1 MIVNVKF
8 HSCLNQTPLT
18 FTLPPSLKLRPS
30 LNPFIEK
37 SVLKTMDQ
45 DWVTFYFLSGSHLW
59 LILTSV
65 FVIKQSAQRPCW
77 PVPSLLLIFPPKL
90 FFLPNVCSRQPSST
104 LRRPPDSHSAG
115 CAEDVCELSPLWS
128 RQSDRMLYTSKEE
141 GGVALSSTLPVWTG
155 WDSSETRDGHIPFQF
170 LMEVC
175 HTEPAEEWRHIV
187 CPSLCLTAS
196 ILVELLSVAH
206 FVQDTSSEPDSNWRF
221 ISIALRQISCWCYIS
236 SNRWANGWPFC
247 VTLKEETRSKQRPD
261 LDIHRNNPS
270 DGAGGDYRC
279 NSWNTLKDGNH

>member
-8 HSCLNQTPLT
+8 HSCLNHTPLT

-30 LNPFIEK
+30 LNPLIEK
-37 SVLKTMDQ
+37 SVLKTMIR
-45 DWVTFYFLSGSHLW
+45 TESHFISNLA
-59 LILTSV
+59 LISDSFSPL
-65 FVIKQSAQRPCW
+65 
-77 PVPSLLLIFPPKL
+77 SLLLSNQHRGLADLFLRYCLFFLPNF

-141 GGVALSSTLPVWTG
+141 GGVALSSSLPVWTG

-175 HTEPAEEWRHIV
+175 HTEPAEEWRDIV